1 MGERPESGPG
11 RAGGMVHLTIAYSRG
26 RFAGLALAGA
36 AALAV
41 ALTAGA
47 SAYGSPAIPAPAP
60 DEWQGLTVRPIAQGS
75 GTGAWSEPAA
85 TLERV
90 DVQGQPAPGPKRING
105 LAGTNLNQAMAAAGV
120 PNAVAQDYLRAISSR
135 IALANG
141 ISVEDRF
148 DIVIDTSG
156 GSPRLLYAGLDRV
169 GASDVQLMRWTED
182 GKAGWVDANGID
194 AAAEAMRTP
203 VSGRVS
209 SGFGMRYH
217 PILGRERFH
226 KGVDLAVSFGTPI
239 HAAADGRV
247 TFAGWVG
254 GYGRQVRIGHAD
266 GLATAYGH
274 MSRIAAA
281 PGELVHR
288 GDVIGYVGSSGLSTG
303 PHLHYEV
310 FKNGRPVN
318 PMTVRYVGG
327 TGMERQERHAFNDRL
342 RALLTG
348 RTG

>member
-1 MGERPESGPG
+1 
-11 RAGGMVHLTIAYSRG
+11 MVHLTIAYSRG

-75 GTGAWSEPAA
+75 GTGAWAEPAT

-90 DVQGQPAPGPKRING
+90 TAPEDAAPGPERING
-105 LAGTNLNQAMAAAGV
+105 LAGTNLNQAMTAAGV
-120 PNAVAQDYLRAISSR
+120 PNAVAQEYLRAIAGR

-148 DIVIDTSG
+148 DMVVDTSDG
-156 GSPRLLYAGLDRV
+156 APKLLYAGLDRV

-182 GKAGWVDANGID
+182 GKTGWVDANGTD

-203 VSGRVS
+203 VSGSVT
-209 SGFGMRYH
+209 SGFGMRFH

-226 KGVDLAVSFGTPI
+226 KGVDLRATLGTPI
-239 HAAADGRV
+239 HAAADGRIS
-247 TFAGWVG
+247 FAGWAG
-254 GYGRQVRIGHAD
+254 GYGRQVRISHPD

-327 TGMERQERHAFNDRL
+327 TGMEKQERRDFNARL
-342 RALLTG
+342 RSLLTFK
-348 RTG
+348 RQA